1 MKLFLDTN
9 IVIDFLSGRE
19 PFADDA
25 IALFQLADNHEVEL
39 VVTDLTLV
47 NTVYVLQRLHYPIE
61 NIYEALYN
69 IRPLINIV
77 PIGEAVIDMCLQ
89 RKSSDF
95 EDEVQY
101 FAAVNAEADYIV
113 TRNKKDFDFGDEAVV
128 TPKELFS
135 KLNIEFE

>member
-9 IVIDFLSGRE
+9 IVIDFLSGRK

-39 VVTDLTLV
+39 VVSDLTLV

-61 NIYEALYN
+61 SVYEALNN
-69 IRPLINIV
+69 IRPLISIV
-77 PIGEAVIDMCLQ
+77 PIGESIIDMCLQ
-89 RKSSDF
+89 RKSNDF

-101 FAAVNAEADYIV
+101 FAAVNAEVDYIV
-113 TRNKKDFDFGDEAVV
+113 TRNKKDFDFGDETAI
-128 TPKELFS
+128 TPKELFTR
-135 KLNIEFE
+135 LNIEFE

>member
-9 IVIDFLSGRE
+9 IVIDFLSGRK

-39 VVTDLTLV
+39 VVSDLTLV

-61 NIYEALYN
+61 SVYEALNN
-69 IRPLINIV
+69 IRPLISIV
-77 PIGEAVIDMCLQ
+77 PIGESIIDMCLQ
-89 RKSSDF
+89 RKSNDF

-101 FAAVNAEADYIV
+101 FAAVNAEVDYIV
-113 TRNKKDFDFGDEAVV
+113 TRNKKDFDFGDDAVV
-128 TPKELFS
+128 TPKELFV

>member
-39 VVTDLTLV
+39 VVSDLTLV
-47 NTVYVLQRLHYPIE
+47 NTVYVLQRLHNPIE
-61 NIYEALYN
+61 SIYEALNN
-69 IRPLINIV
+69 IRPLISIV
-77 PIGEAVIDMCLQ
+77 PIGESVIDMCLQ
-89 RKSSDF
+89 HRSNDF

-101 FAAVNAEADYIV
+101 FAAVNAEVDYIV

-128 TPKELFS
+128 TPKEMFS
-135 KLNIEFE
+135 RLNIVFE

>member
-1 MKLFLDTN
+1 MKIFLDTN

-39 VVTDLTLV
+39 IVTDLTLV
-47 NTVYVLQRLHYPIE
+47 NTVYVLQRLHHPIDS
-61 NIYEALYN
+61 IYEVLNN
-69 IRPLINIV
+69 IRPLISIV
-77 PIGEAVIDMCLQ
+77 PIGEAVIDMCL
-89 RKSSDF
+89 RHRSNDF
-95 EDEVQY
+95 EDDVQY
-101 FAAVNAEADYIV
+101 FAAVNALADYIV
-113 TRNKKDFDFGDEAVV
+113 TRNKKDFDFGDEAIV

>member
-39 VVTDLTLV
+39 VVSDLTLV
-47 NTVYVLQRLHYPIE
+47 NTVYVLQRLHNPIE
-61 NIYEALYN
+61 SIYEALNN
-69 IRPLINIV
+69 IRPLISIV
-77 PIGEAVIDMCLQ
+77 PIGESVIDMCLQ
-89 RKSSDF
+89 HRSNDF

-101 FAAVNAEADYIV
+101 FAAVNAEVDYIV
-113 TRNKKDFDFGDEAVV
+113 IRNKKDFDFGDEAVV
-128 TPKELFS
+128 TPKEMFS
-135 KLNIEFE
+135 RLNIVFE

>member
-39 VVTDLTLV
+39 VVSDLTLV
-47 NTVYVLQRLHYPIE
+47 NTVYVLQRLHNPIE
-61 NIYEALYN
+61 SIYEALNN
-69 IRPLINIV
+69 IRPLISIV
-77 PIGEAVIDMCLQ
+77 PIGESVIDMCLQ
-89 RKSSDF
+89 HRSNDF

-101 FAAVNAEADYIV
+101 FAAVNAEVDYIV

-128 TPKELFS
+128 TPKEMFS
-135 KLNIEFE
+135 RPNIVFE

>member
-39 VVTDLTLV
+39 VVSDLTLV
-47 NTVYVLQRLHYPIE
+47 NTVYVLQRLHNPIE
-61 NIYEALYN
+61 SIYEALNN
-69 IRPLINIV
+69 IRPLISIV
-77 PIGEAVIDMCLQ
+77 PIGESVFDMCLQ
-89 RKSSDF
+89 HRSNDF

-101 FAAVNAEADYIV
+101 FAAVNAEVDYIV

-128 TPKELFS
+128 TPKEMFS
-135 KLNIEFE
+135 RLNIVFE

>member
-39 VVTDLTLV
+39 VVSDLTLV
-47 NTVYVLQRLHYPIE
+47 NTVYVLQRLHNPIE
-61 NIYEALYN
+61 SIYEALN
-69 IRPLINIV
+69 KIRPLISIV
-77 PIGEAVIDMCLQ
+77 PIGESVIDMCLQ
-89 RKSSDF
+89 HRSNDF

-101 FAAVNAEADYIV
+101 FAAVNAEVDYIV

-128 TPKELFS
+128 TPKEMFS
-135 KLNIEFE
+135 RLNIVFE